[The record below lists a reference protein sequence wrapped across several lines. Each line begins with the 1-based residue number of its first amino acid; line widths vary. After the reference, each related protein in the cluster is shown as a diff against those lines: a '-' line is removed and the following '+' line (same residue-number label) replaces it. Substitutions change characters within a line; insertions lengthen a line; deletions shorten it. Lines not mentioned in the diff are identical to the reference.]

1 MGSVT
6 ICSMEC
12 LPDDLFVQ
20 ILSFLTTK
28 EAASTSVLSKRWR
41 TLFALSHNLD
51 FDNMNLLDTEDL
63 LKHSR
68 RHIKKSFNDFV
79 DHTLALHGN
88 NNIKKFSLELSD
100 THIDNLHDVDRWI
113 CNALER
119 GVSDLHL
126 GIESELFWWSR
137 FPSKVFTSTT
147 LVKLSLGVGTRFYT
161 ESVPSDLSLPAL
173 KVLFLDSIIW
183 LKGDLQLLNV
193 FLAACPALEDLTI
206 RYMCGSEN
214 PHVISSKTIKKLSFT
229 YGYIYGY
236 YGYFSRIISFDTPN
250 VVDFYYSDYFGSESP
265 QCHLDSIAKAT
276 LDLHFL
282 KSDKI
287 ADVTDL
293 ISGIRNVKT
302 LHLNSSTVKVISI
315 CCKGGLPVFNNLVD
329 LVFFG
334 TKRGWKLLLP
344 LLLERSPNLKNL
356 VLSGLDCFTFRNNR
370 FVVIRIPPTN
380 QIKMLSIKQYQGSAT
395 ELKHICHFLMNME
408 CLEVVKVYVAPT
420 MDDPKKMQLTED
432 ILKLP
437 TASSKVKIQVM

>member
-6 ICSMEC
+6 MCSMNC
-12 LPDDLFVQ
+12 LPDDLLVH

-28 EAASTSVLSKRWR
+28 EAASTFVLSKRWR

-88 NNIKKFSLELSD
+88 NTIKKFSLELSD

-126 GIESELFWWSR
+126 GIESELFLWSG

-183 LKGDLQLLNV
+183 FKGDLQLLNV

-206 RYMCGSEN
+206 HYMCGSEN

-229 YGYIYGY
+229 YGYIYDY

-265 QCHLDSIAKAT
+265 QRHFDSIAKAT

-282 KSDKI
+282 KGDKI

-302 LHLNSSTVKVISI
+302 LHLNSSTVE
-315 CCKGGLPVFNNLVD
+315 CLD
-329 LVFFG
+329 RYTFG
-334 TKRGWKLLLP
+334 R
-344 LLLERSPNLKNL
+344 RH
-356 VLSGLDCFTFRNNR
+356 R
-370 FVVIRIPPTN
+370 FVRIQIPLNN
-380 QIKMLSIKQYQGSAT
+380 QIKMLSIMQYHGSAT
-395 ELKHICHFLMNME
+395 MLKLISHFLLNME
-408 CLEVVKVYVAPT
+408 CLEVVKVYVART
-420 MDDPKKMQLTED
+420 MDDPRKMQLTED

-437 TASSKVKIQVM
+437 TASSRVKIQVM